1 MCQESLINYLTNTL
15 NISEGAIRD
24 FILYGDFMKDEDTV
38 KEKRQGNGG
47 MYISEELYKI
57 NPDGTVAVNRLL
69 DMDKAL
75 KDVRV
80 ADPAVGSGAF
90 PLGMLNEIVRAR
102 QNISAYLAITMKPYD
117 VRMMYQMERSPHTL
131 KYEIIRNCIFACDIE
146 PSAVD
151 IAQLRLWLALV
162 IDDEIN
168 PDAQTPLD
176 GHRNPLPLP
185 NLESNILCGDSLI
198 DEFEGIPLVK
208 ESELLGSTWNY
219 QRDIT
224 SDRFDSIIRKLIE
237 TQDELFR
244 CDDTEKKRQLK
255 EQFESLRDMIILTQ
269 FEGCDSAKIQR
280 YYDTKQM
287 ASKPYILWQLDF
299 ARVFKEKGVLIL

>member
-1 MCQESLINYLTNTL
+1 
-15 NISEGAIRD
+15 
-24 FILYGDFMKDEDTV
+24 MKDEDTI

-117 VRMMYQMERSPHTL
+117 VRMMYQMDRSPHTL
-131 KYEIIRNCIFACDIE
+131 KYETIRNCIFACDIE

-151 IAQLRLWLALV
+151 IAQLRLWL
-162 IDDEIN
+162 
-168 PDAQTPLD
+168 
-176 GHRNPLPLP
+176 
-185 NLESNILCGDSLI
+185 SSLM
-198 DEFEGIPLVK
+198 
-208 ESELLGSTWNY
+208 T
-219 QRDIT
+219 
-224 SDRFDSIIRKLIE
+224 KL
-237 TQDELFR
+237 TLMR
-244 CDDTEKKRQLK
+244 
-255 EQFESLRDMIILTQ
+255 
-269 FEGCDSAKIQR
+269 
-280 YYDTKQM
+280 
-287 ASKPYILWQLDF
+287 
-299 ARVFKEKGVLIL
+299 